1 MVNDNSNKNF
11 GRSWTSCLPEGVG
24 HINDISNEA
33 VWTLSSAK
41 EGMGIHQLLDDRED
55 TFWQSDG
62 LQPHTITIE
71 FQRRTP
77 IDFLVVYLDYKLD
90 ESYTPSKIQIQT
102 GSSVLDLEDPKTVT
116 FSEPT
121 GWQLIDLRKEK
132 TSKKQQSSQQA
143 FAIVIQI
150 VQNHQNGRDT
160 HIRGLRVL
168 GPGSAHKNML
178 IRALARNEALA
189 QHFSDLY
196 FKKTI
201 FSNGTIR

>member
-1 MVNDNSNKNF
+1 MVNDNSGKNF
-11 GRSWTSCLPEGVG
+11 GRSWMSCLPEGVG

-90 ESYTPSKIQIQT
+90 EIQIQT

>member
-11 GRSWTSCLPEGVG
+11 GRSWMSCLPEGVG

-90 ESYTPSKIQIQT
+90 EIQIQT

-132 TSKKQQSSQQA
+132 TSKKQPSSQQA

-189 QHFSDLY
+189 QHFSDL
-196 FKKTI
+196 I
-201 FSNGTIR
+201 FY

>member
-1 MVNDNSNKNF
+1 MMNDASNKNF
-11 GRSWTSCLPEGVG
+11 ERSWISCLPEGTG

-62 LQPHTITIE
+62 LQPHTITVE

-102 GSSVLDLEDPKTVT
+102 GDSVLDLEDPKTMT
-116 FSEPT
+116 FNEPT

-132 TSKKQQSSQQA
+132 GALRRLLSVQA
-143 FAIVIQI
+143 FVVVIQI
-150 VQNHQNGRDT
+150 IQNHQNGRDT
-160 HIRGLRVL
+160 HIR
-168 GPGSAHKNML
+168 
-178 IRALARNEALA
+178 
-189 QHFSDLY
+189 FY
-196 FKKTI
+196 F
-201 FSNGTIR
+201 

>member
-1 MVNDNSNKNF
+1 MTTQAKNF

-41 EGMGIHQLLDDRED
+41 EGMGVHQLLDDRED

-168 GPGSAHKNML
+168 AQEVL
-178 IRALARNEALA
+178 I
-189 QHFSDLY
+189 
-196 FKKTI
+196 KI
-201 FSNGTIR
+201 C